1 VLGVLGIGVSELV
14 ITERAT
20 SENLGTLEVLS
31 YLSSEIEI
39 TLSILDGVGERLG
52 GASAIGALPRPRP
65 FLRGG
70 IISSASEL
78 DRHYTNGKTIAS

>member
-20 SENLGTLEVLS
+20 SENLGTLKVLS

-39 TLSILDGVGERLG
+39 TLSILDGVGERLE
-52 GASAIGALPRPRP
+52 GASAIGAL
-65 FLRGG
+65 L
-70 IISSASEL
+70 
-78 DRHYTNGKTIAS
+78 